1 MNSDWRD
8 WVAQREKCGLLIH
21 QIHNILE
28 KSGNNQLKKKGL
40 TFSQMNVLITLI
52 NVPEKKLSFKELEK
66 RLTLAQSTTVGLI
79 SRLEQKELVAV
90 SEDKEDKRMK
100 FVEITALGV
109 QYCTDAETEM
119 EQTETELLSSLTEN
133 ERDAFYLLLRKV
145 NESIQRK

>member
-1 MNSDWRD
+1 M
-8 WVAQREKCGLLIH
+8 AQREKCGLLIH